1 MEKTIIDV
9 SKKKNI
15 KIINNGREV
24 EEYSKNHA
32 ILDIV
37 TEVERP
43 CSDMDLFGLDTVTDC
58 ITCSNSDYKIMLDG
72 KVIKEFKNL
81 SSNTEEENKERYVI
95 EFFDDIPA
103 PDNIIAYLEDN
114 NSNYRITR
122 DSDGIILRPSLE
134 DRKRKEEEQA
144 KMMQEFEEMERR
156 LFGAYRQELCKEQA
170 SAPTSTPTVKKKS
183 IFNRIFGARKPQKT
197 SK

>member
-1 MEKTIIDV
+1 MEKAIIDV

-24 EEYSKNHA
+24 
-32 ILDIV
+32 
-37 TEVERP
+37 
-43 CSDMDLFGLDTVTDC
+43 
-58 ITCSNSDYKIMLDG
+58 
-72 KVIKEFKNL
+72 
-81 SSNTEEENKERYVI
+81 
-95 EFFDDIPA
+95 
-103 PDNIIAYLEDN
+103 
-114 NSNYRITR
+114 
-122 DSDGIILRPSLE
+122 
-134 DRKRKEEEQA
+134 EEQA